1 MLGQLLHS
9 FNPSRRLAPRA
20 LPPASDTETLHTKG
34 LLFPDST
41 FLRDADAIAPSF
53 PSLYP
58 AGSSQPVLHNDC
70 SHGDLD
76 LANPRDIRII
86 VAQGE
91 TASLQPVLLFD
102 SKLSSG
108 AEGSR
113 VRHTRNGSRTETV
126 SAHHTRTASG
136 PSRQYGK
143 QPPIESIPEN
153 SGREAPGQAGGAVAA
168 QRSRLRRASM
178 PSAGRSDEQPQTRQ
192 KDSDEVVKI
201 ALDCMFENVATTY
214 KGISN
219 KIHIVPLEP
228 NSKPYD
234 KSEINA
240 TFGNR
245 FENLPVRSPMVR
257 RPSSLS
263 SSYTASDPPT
273 FSPKRDTAVA
283 DGPSFELRRRTV
295 LITRTFSVKWSE
307 DDARGESSPYLHK
320 GVDIKQA
327 DPRSKLNVPG
337 APAPPRR
344 KLALKPPTYAVTI
357 VLQLPV
363 ASHELSPPPS
373 RSGASG
379 LRRKGSGS
387 QSGLNSLGSSFDSER
402 RSGWTM
408 IEPLLG
414 LDSSVSFNSDVDD
427 RVDLI
432 GQHWDIISRTLS
444 YLQAIVEEKA
454 LLQLKPLPAKGRP
467 PKLLHLALA
476 NDEDVKKASDF
487 ACSRIVRG
495 IMIPRVRTG
504 QGRWGIWREEARWL
518 DNWTGGRERNT
529 FFFNLITAFLGTHTE
544 WLNSIGPHS
553 YRRRH
558 REQHRITANDELS
571 IPSRTVIVSSDKM
584 AARRLIFLL
593 AAFLPANLHARG
605 EASPHRPSTS
615 ASFRAYSESPPSHVP
630 ISRHESLRRTIN
642 RRGKRSTSRQGS
654 QAGRT
659 PQHQSGPHTQDDKTE
674 TDTIRGMDEGQHPR
688 LSSDAKSILKSKL
701 TMTDADAATRKSS
714 ATTSSTATP
723 GTAMPVAHLVRK
735 YSSAEPLS
743 PTQATAGDS
752 PASDNLINTLNR
764 FQTGS
769 SNGGSQT
776 GSRWGSF
783 KSLWSSGA
791 RRDSST
797 EYTDPIDST
806 DEGLGIAGLRHS
818 DRLYG
823 KLQQMVNE
831 AEIERARDKETESE
845 TGASFGN
852 AMPTTPDMASQSPD
866 MQPSPGISKPI
877 DVPLKMSVNQQDGV
891 IDVEIP
897 FPGFGSPLSPTV
909 FGSSLDSFGQSS
921 LISYAQRDTDHP
933 MNVAGVLRT
942 LHPDFELQGVEP
954 YADLLNDL
962 RAAMRAEPNPVT
974 PRTFPDAEPKEEWVD
989 VCTSLVADTS
999 TFSISRISLRR
1010 RVRFLPP
1017 PAPLAVTTGPQFQ
1030 SKSQYGN
1037 PYSNAQLASV
1047 ATQITLEDKFEETK
1061 VIDLDVA
1068 LVETLERVL
1077 AQSGSPSK
1085 SQSTASS
1092 RASSVRGRKGS
1103 TTGEER
1109 SDVEVPHSE
1118 CKKMVIG
1125 ALEQI
1130 ATAVYRERNDAKKY
1144 GLARLRSLD
1153 DEVDSMLRE
1162 GIKNWF
1168 DEVDRNNKAMDVAKR
1183 EIAKAE
1189 KAAAAARESGDDA
1202 STIRGT
1208 RSYASSPT
1216 STFMRTPTLSAYPA

>member
-1 MLGQLLHS
+1 
-9 FNPSRRLAPRA
+9 
-20 LPPASDTETLHTKG
+20 
-34 LLFPDST
+34 
-41 FLRDADAIAPSF
+41 
-53 PSLYP
+53 
-58 AGSSQPVLHNDC
+58 
-70 SHGDLD
+70 
-76 LANPRDIRII
+76 
-86 VAQGE
+86 
-91 TASLQPVLLFD
+91 
-102 SKLSSG
+102 
-108 AEGSR
+108 
-113 VRHTRNGSRTETV
+113 
-126 SAHHTRTASG
+126 
-136 PSRQYGK
+136 
-143 QPPIESIPEN
+143 
-153 SGREAPGQAGGAVAA
+153 
-168 QRSRLRRASM
+168 M
-178 PSAGRSDEQPQTRQ
+178 PSAGGSDEQPQTRQ

-234 KSEINA
+234 KTEINA
-240 TFGNR
+240 AFGNR
-245 FENLPVRSPMVR
+245 FENLPLRGSMVR

-273 FSPKRDTAVA
+273 FSPKRDAAVD

-307 DDARGESSPYLHK
+307 DDARGESASYLQN
-320 GVDIKQA
+320 GVEIKQA
-327 DPRSKLNVPG
+327 DHRNKLRVPG
-337 APAPPRR
+337 APVPPRR
-344 KLALKPPTYAVTI
+344 KPALKPPTYAVTI

-363 ASHELSPPPS
+363 ASSELSPPPS
-373 RSGASG
+373 RSGAPG

-387 QSGLNSLGSSFDSER
+387 QSGLTSLGSSFDSER

-414 LDSSVSFNSDVDD
+414 LDSSVSFSSDVDD

-444 YLQAIVEEKA
+444 YLQTIVEEKA
-454 LLQLKPLPAKGRP
+454 LLQLRPLPGKGRP

-476 NDEDVKKASDF
+476 NDEDIKKASDF

-504 QGRWGIWREEARWL
+504 QGRWGIWRDEARWL
-518 DNWTGGRERNT
+518 DKWTGGRERNT

-558 REQHRITANDELS
+558 REQHRVTANDELS
-571 IPSRTVIVSSDKM
+571 VPSRTVIVSSDKM

-593 AAFLPANLHARG
+593 AAFLPANLHSRG
-605 EASPHRPSTS
+605 DTSPHRPSTS
-615 ASFRAYSESPPSHVP
+615 ASFRAYSESPPSHMP

-642 RRGKRSTSRQGS
+642 RRGKHSSSRQGS

-659 PQHQSGPHTQDDKTE
+659 PQHQSGPDTPDLRIE
-674 TDTIRGMDEGQHPR
+674 TGTIRGMDDGQYLR
-688 LSSDAKSILKSKL
+688 RGSDAKSILKSKL
-701 TMTDADAATRKSS
+701 TMADADAATRKSS

-735 YSSAEPLS
+735 YSSSEPQG
-743 PTQATAGDS
+743 PAQAPSGDS
-752 PASDNLINTLNR
+752 PASENLINTLNR
-764 FQTGS
+764 CQTGTTS
-769 SNGGSQT
+769 TGSPT

-797 EYTDPIDST
+797 EYTDPIDCN

-823 KLQQMVNE
+823 KLQLMVNE
-831 AEIERARDKETESE
+831 AEIERAREKELQPESRE
-845 TGASFGN
+845 SFTN
-852 AMPTTPDMASQSPD
+852 AMPTTPEMTRQSPD
-866 MQPSPGISKPI
+866 LQASPGISEPI

-921 LISYAQRDTDHP
+921 LISHAQRDTDHP
-933 MNVAGVLRT
+933 MNVAGVLGK

-954 YADLLNDL
+954 YPELLNDL

-974 PRTFPDAEPKEEWVD
+974 PQTFTDAEPKEEWVD

-999 TFSISRISLRR
+999 NFTISRLCLRR

-1017 PAPLAVTTGPQFQ
+1017 PTQSAVTTGPQFQ
-1030 SKSQYGN
+1030 LKSQYGN
-1037 PYSNAQLASV
+1037 PYSNAQLASL
-1047 ATQITLEDKFEETK
+1047 ANQITLEETFEESK
-1061 VIDLDVA
+1061 VVDLDVA

-1109 SDVEVPHSE
+1109 SDAEVPHSE

-1130 ATAVYRERNDAKKY
+1130 ATAVYRERNDARKY

-1168 DEVDRNNKAMDVAKR
+1168 DEVDRNNKAMDAAKR

-1189 KAAAAARESGDDA
+1189 MAAAVARESGDDA

-1208 RSYASSPT
+1208 RSYTSSPT
-1216 STFMRTPTLSAYPA
+1216 STFMRTPTLPTYSGGQGIEIGSIPIETAPLPR